1 MDHLIQVYLHT
12 YIDLVCGDAASR
24 RTSEI
29 TCSGSRKRERPYVL
43 CCTCPLS
50 LQVADR
56 REGGRWRCDVTM
68 LSVGI
73 WVQVIYRWKEGDS
86 VWFLC
91 VVFQFMF
98 RRALV
103 SSLCFFRVLFSSVC
117 PFPRYFPACC
127 FPAYCFPA
135 YVIFYAL
142 FSSVCSRSLQH
153 LHVF

>member
-1 MDHLIQVYLHT
+1 MDRLIQVYLHT

-24 RTSEI
+24 RPSEI

-43 CCTCPLS
+43 YCTCPLS

-73 WVQVIYRWKEGDS
+73 WVQVIYRWKEGES

-103 SSLCFFRVLFSSVC
+103 SSVCFFVC
-117 PFPRYFPACC
+117 YFPM
-127 FPAYCFPA
+127 YVLLR
-135 YVIFYAL
+135 VIFHR
-142 FSSVCSRSLQH
+142 V
-153 LHVF
+153 VFLRIVFQRM